1 MKRIVRGREVAGVI
15 DEIGEGVVGWT
26 VGTRVGVGWFGGH
39 CGRWQATPASATLR
53 EVPVV

>member
-1 MKRIVRGREVAGVI
+1 MKRIVPGREVAGVI